1 MLDLAFRDLSFPR
14 LGSGRGADTTA
25 PVASSVSYDTGTDT
39 LTMAVSE
46 ACTLYALHN
55 ASATP
60 LSAAAIQSGAEVTQ
74 ALAAGIGYISWDDA
88 TWGAGTWYLHLC
100 IKDAAG
106 NATVINPIQHVIPI
120 PGFTETWSSYTAGD
134 TWTQIDVAYTRNTSG
149 IAPTIVADADS
160 PSGKGLSL
168 IGSTANERWISRDD
182 ISAALAVRTT
192 ERVNWLTKIKLGS
205 AANARSA
212 MGFMDGSSLNT
223 GACISRGGVAGTWDI
238 ACQLAGNVSTKT
250 SVTNILTGL
259 ADGAIYWIRGE
270 IDGLD
275 VKVRVWA
282 DGSGEPSGWNTAG
295 QSATRTA
302 GAAITIDS
310 LDLTIRTAATMWTC
324 LGYSIAIGADAASF

>member
-14 LGSGRGADTTA
+14 LGSARGADTTA

-120 PGFTETWSSYTAGD
+120 PGFTETWSTYTVGD
-134 TWTQIDVAYTRNTSG
+134 TWTQIDAAYTRNASG
-149 IAPTIVADADS
+149 IAPTIISDAAS
-160 PSGKGLSL
+160 PSGKALSL
-168 IGSTANERWISRDD
+168 IGTTANERWIARDD
-182 ISAALAVRTT
+182 ISAALAFRTT
-192 ERVNWLTKIKLGS
+192 ERVNWLVKVRLGS
-205 AANARSA
+205 ASNARCA
-212 MGFMDGSSLNT
+212 MGYMDASSPSLNT
-223 GACISRGGVAGTWDI
+223 GVLFARGSAAGTWDI
-238 ACQLAGNVSTKT
+238 ACQLAGNVNTKT
-250 SVTNILTGL
+250 AATNITGMTGL
-259 ADGAIYWIRGE
+259 ADGAICWIRGE
-270 IDGLD
+270 ISGTD
-275 VKVRVWA
+275 VKVRAWL
-282 DGSGEPSGWNTAG
+282 DGGSEPGTWT
-295 QSATRTA
+295 TRTA

-310 LDLTIRTAATMWTC
+310 LDLTIRTAATQLTV

>member
-39 LTMAVSE
+39 LTLTVAE

-55 ASATP
+55 SSSTP

-74 ALAAGIGYISWDDA
+74 ALASGIGYITWDDA
-88 TWGAGTWYLHLC
+88 AWGAGTWYLHICL
-100 IKDAAG
+100 KDAAG
-106 NATVINPIQHVIPI
+106 NTSVLTPIEHVIPI
-120 PGFTETWSSYTAGD
+120 PGFTETWSSYTVGD
-134 TWTQIDVAYTRNTSG
+134 TWTQIDAAYTRNASG